1 MAGAAF
7 RLFWGFSLLAGAQS
21 RADLRLIDAAGGLSN
36 VGLLQVNTDAG
47 FGTVCGA
54 NAAAA
59 DVICRSM
66 GYARGSVSSSPCGFY
81 GGADLCG
88 APGSPVAMADLRCS
102 GAEWSVEECL
112 WSAPDD
118 ACMGHAYDT
127 VVYCTASDRAGAP
140 QGAVRLIAADGSPS
154 IDGRG
159 RPEILMESA
168 WVPICSSGI
177 SSGAAAVICKSMGF
191 SGAAGSTKCTG
202 NGCGTVAPGVSE
214 LACSGAEPEPL
225 QCPHE
230 AGDDVF
236 CAPSE
241 SIVVTCAGEGESQGR
256 PAKESAPQLSG

>member
-1 MAGAAF
+1 MARVVLNLCLAF
-7 RLFWGFSLLAGAQS
+7 AVIGGVQSSADVRLV
-21 RADLRLIDAAGGLSN
+21 DAAGSLSS

-47 FGTVCGA
+47 FGSVCGA

-66 GYARGSVSSSPCGFY
+66 GYSRGSVSSSPCGFY

-88 APGSPVAMADLRCS
+88 AAGSPVAMADLKCS
-102 GAEWSVEECL
+102 GSEWSVEECT

-127 VVYCTASDRAGAP
+127 VVYCTASETGGAS
-140 QGAVRLIAADGSPS
+140 QGAVRLIADDGSPS
-154 IDGRG
+154 ISGSG
-159 RPEILMESA
+159 RPEILTEGA
-168 WVPICSSGI
+168 WVPICNSGL

-191 SGAAGSTKCTG
+191 SGAAGSAKCSG
-202 NGCGTVAPGVSE
+202 RACGGVAPGVSE
-214 LACSGAEPEPL
+214 LACSGAESGPL
-225 QCPHE
+225 ACPHE

-241 SIVVTCAGEGESQGR
+241 SVVVTCAGDGDSQGR
-256 PAKESAPQLSG
+256 PAKESAPQLSA